1 MEQVLNAIDLEAL
14 MTRLI
19 DFIPKVVAAV
29 LVLAAFW
36 VGFRVVRT
44 PIRAML
50 ERAAF
55 HQTLIDL
62 TVDRVFKVT
71 VYVIAA
77 IMAVSQLGINV
88 GAAVAGVGV
97 AGIGVGFAAQDSI
110 ANFIAGFLILWD
122 KPFMPGDHVTVAE
135 QYGRVTDIT
144 LRTTRIRTPD
154 NTYVVIPNKTII
166 DSILTNHT
174 KEGELR
180 LNVPIGI
187 AYKEHIPR
195 AREVL
200 LEAVGQIPEVLQDPE
215 PDVVVKET
223 GASSVDLLVRVW
235 IGDAA
240 DERPVFFHTLETCKL
255 ALDEAGIEIPFH
267 HLQLFIEDVRE
278 RVWESA
284 RGLTDEAA

>member
-1 MEQVLNAIDLEAL
+1 MEQILNAVDLEAL
-14 MTRLI
+14 MTKLI
-19 DFIPKVVAAV
+19 DFIPRIVAAL

-36 VGFRVVRT
+36 AGFRLIRS
-44 PIRAML
+44 PLRAML
-50 ERAAF
+50 DRGGF
-55 HQTLIDL
+55 HRTLIDL

-71 VYVIAA
+71 LYVIGA

-122 KPFMPGDHVTVAE
+122 KPFMPGDYVTVAN
-135 QYGRVTDIT
+135 QYGRVSDIT

-154 NTYVVIPNKTII
+154 NTYVVIPNRTII
-166 DSILTNHT
+166 DSVLTNHT

-180 LNVPIGI
+180 LNIPIGI
-187 AYKEHIPR
+187 AYKEHIPT
-195 AREVL
+195 ARDVL
-200 LEAVGQIPEVLQDPE
+200 LKAVREIPEVLEDPE
-215 PDVVVKET
+215 ADVVVNET
-223 GASSVDLLVRVW
+223 GSSSVDLLVRVW
-235 IGDAA
+235 IRDAR
-240 DERPVFFHTLETCKL
+240 DERPVYFRTLETCKL

-278 RVWESA
+278 RIWDSA
-284 RGLTDEAA
+284 REFRGEAA